1 MQMIAKYA
9 SRSEAE
15 ERAAFLRSRGI
26 ATHVTDM
33 TSLRLNLAH
42 QGQFRAAVWAVLPE
56 QADDALAL
64 LEDPEHLA
72 GTALND
78 HEFQQLEGAGA
89 DAARRSM
96 IRWLIITALG
106 LAGLAALVVALGL

>member
-26 ATHVTDM
+26 AVHVSDM

-42 QGQFRAAVWAVLPE
+42 QGRYRAALWAVLPE
-56 QADDALAL
+56 QSEDAVAL
-64 LEDPEHLA
+64 LDDPDHPA
-72 GTALND
+72 TTALND
-78 HEFQQLEGAGA
+78 HEFRRLEGEGA
-89 DAARRSM
+89 EAARRTM
-96 IRWLIITALG
+96 IRWLTITALG
-106 LAGLAALVVALGL
+106 LAALAAWIAALGL

>member
-26 ATHVTDM
+26 ATHVSDM

-42 QGQFRAAVWAVLPE
+42 QGQFRAALWAVLPE
-56 QADDALAL
+56 QAEDAAAL
-64 LEDPEHLA
+64 LEDPEHA
-72 GTALND
+72 AETALNE
-78 HEFQQLEGAGA
+78 HEFLLLESEGAK
-89 DAARRSM
+89 AARRAM
-96 IRWLIITALG
+96 IRWMLITVVV
-106 LAGLAALVVALGL
+106 LAGLAALVVGLDG

>member
-26 ATHVTDM
+26 AAHVSDM

-42 QGQFRAAVWAVLPE
+42 QGRFRAALWAVLTE
-56 QADDALAL
+56 QAEDAAAL

-72 GTALND
+72 TTALNE
-78 HEFQQLEGAGA
+78 HEFERLEDEGA
-89 DAARRSM
+89 DAARRTL
-96 IRWLIITALG
+96 IRWLTITALG
-106 LAGLAALVVALGL
+106 LAALAALIVVMEL